1 MDISREKF
9 DPALAELFAALD
21 KPFNQVK
28 SDAFWRGLK
37 GMSFVQFCRARDQI
51 LRELEESEPP
61 RTFNVHSL
69 WAALKKQRAAAPEVT
84 PVDNWRGDSWDE
96 CANRLLLGHIRKQ
109 ASRGIHY
116 CDDDTRMG
124 KYSAKEPSP
133 ASRELTA
140 PLVAW
145 KNAWARDCREC
156 EPAPTAAKQRE
167 WWISCMERAEVQIN
181 GVRAAQKAAA

>member
-61 RTFNVHSL
+61 KTFNVNSL
-69 WAALKKQRAAAPEVT
+69 WSALKRLRAAAPQPTAVS
-84 PVDNWRGDSWDE
+84 NWHGDPWDE
-96 CANRLLLGHIRKQ
+96 RANTLLLAHIRNQ
-109 ASRGIHY
+109 AAKGIHY

-124 KYSAKEPSP
+124 KQSVREPTQL
-133 ASRELTA
+133 SRDLTQ
-140 PLVAW
+140 PLIAW

-156 EPAPTAAKQRE
+156 EPMPTAAKQRE
-167 WWISCMERAEVQIN
+167 WWLSCMERAEEQIN
-181 GVRAAQKAAA
+181 AVRAKYASAA